1 MKNLAQL
8 GFSAKINRGL
18 ILQFNDMAF
27 IIMIRK
33 NQKSPLMAKGDF
45 LKSVNLISVPLY
57 RRLLRVSSLS
67 LLLPLC

>member
-1 MKNLAQL
+1 LKNLAQL